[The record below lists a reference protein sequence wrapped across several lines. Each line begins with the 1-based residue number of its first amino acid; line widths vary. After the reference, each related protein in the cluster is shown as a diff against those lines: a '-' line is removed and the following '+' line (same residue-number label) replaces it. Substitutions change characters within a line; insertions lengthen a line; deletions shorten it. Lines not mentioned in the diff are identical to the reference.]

1 MCKLRHPATEST
13 SGLEHV
19 SFFPLRW
26 QLRRARVLPRGTI
39 EHRSYDFK
47 TAIDRRG
54 GDTLRTPIGNETLE
68 RCVVYS
74 V

>member
-1 MCKLRHPATEST
+1 M
-13 SGLEHV
+13 
-19 SFFPLRW
+19 PLIISIRS
-26 QLRRARVLPRGTI
+26 RGTI

-47 TAIDRRG
+47 TAIDGRSG
-54 GDTLRTPIGNETLE
+54 NTLRTPIGNETLE